1 MLPAGP
7 VAADCRRNHQQNLQ
21 VSLLTSQGQAFGEPT
36 AVRRPPMLLIAQGKT
51 PCLMCFGKGETRYQP
66 ALGEAKGL
74 RIPTSESNQLQ
85 KVN

>member
-1 MLPAGP
+1 
-7 VAADCRRNHQQNLQ
+7 
-21 VSLLTSQGQAFGEPT
+21 
-36 AVRRPPMLLIAQGKT
+36 MLLIAQGKM

-74 RIPTSESNQLQ
+74 RIPTSESKQLQ